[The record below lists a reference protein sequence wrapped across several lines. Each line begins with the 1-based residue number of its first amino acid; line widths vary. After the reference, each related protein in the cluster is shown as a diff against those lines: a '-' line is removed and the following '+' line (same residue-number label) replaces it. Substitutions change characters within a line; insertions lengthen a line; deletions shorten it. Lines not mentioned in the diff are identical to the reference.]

1 MATALFC
8 AMRKIG
14 HNENKVKEVRKIL
27 GKEFKIRSLNEIGFY
42 DEIPENQPTIEGNAK
57 LKSQYIFEIL
67 NNKEI
72 DLLTKKKLRNMKDN
86 EISKIFLDLKGVGP
100 WTLGIIKMFYIG
112 NNDVFL
118 DGDLGIKKSKLNFFK
133 SEEYQAE
140 EYSPY
145 RTFLCLYLWQSLNS

>member
-1 MATALFC
+1 MYFQKICTYPESLEDYLFC
-8 AMRKIG
+8 
-14 HNENKVKEVRKIL
+14 
-27 GKEFKIRSLNEIGFY
+27 
-42 DEIPENQPTIEGNAK
+42 D
-57 LKSQYIFEIL
+57 
-67 NNKEI
+67 
-72 DLLTKKKLRNMKDN
+72 
-86 EISKIFLDLKGVGP
+86 
-100 WTLGIIKMFYIG
+100 MFYIG